1 MGAPCGVMDQMTSA
15 LGEAGSLLALRCQP
29 AEMLPPASLPPHV
42 RLWGIDS
49 GIRHR
54 CGTGIAFG
62 FGVPQERAH
71 SSTKGHQGGAAHA
84 ALCRQSLPGVC
95 ALKSLTSNFD
105 PLWEHNELRL
115 LCSFFLLG

>member
-1 MGAPCGVMDQMTSA
+1 MENCVVGAPCGVMDQMTSA

-54 CGTGIAFG
+54 CGTVFLCTAFV
-62 FGVPQERAH
+62 FPILFSSQHLSDLTQAAATGVALFSSAVLLPSQHVSNLTQGPCKIRAV
-71 SSTKGHQGGAAHA
+71 Q
-84 ALCRQSLPGVC
+84 
-95 ALKSLTSNFD
+95 
-105 PLWEHNELRL
+105 
-115 LCSFFLLG
+115 